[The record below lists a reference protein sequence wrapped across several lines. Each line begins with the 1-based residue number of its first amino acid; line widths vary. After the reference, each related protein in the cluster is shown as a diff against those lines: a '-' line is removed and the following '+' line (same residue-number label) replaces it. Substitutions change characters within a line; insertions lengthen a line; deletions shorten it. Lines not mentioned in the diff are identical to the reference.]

1 MFRFEHP
8 AFLFGLCI
16 LPILGLIHF
25 LVLRKKKK
33 ELARIGN
40 ASLLLNDSPTVNKL
54 NKRKIVFFTLG
65 IFFVLISLANPQM
78 GTKSEVVKTN
88 GFDVFL
94 ALDIS
99 KSMMAAD
106 MPPSRLDRLK
116 RLSEELIRS
125 LTGNRI
131 GLIVFAGNAYLQT
144 PLTTDYRA
152 LLLFLQTLSPDIVS
166 NQGTNFSSAISVAIR
181 YFSYKKANGKALIIL
196 SDGENHE
203 TGLEDAARQAA
214 QKGISAFTIG
224 IGTLKG
230 AKIPDYSSG
239 FNSFKTDENGNPVIS
254 KLEEENLQTIARITR
269 GNYYALSMDQS
280 STLNSLLS
288 DLNRFEKT
296 GLETRV
302 YSEYRS
308 FYQLFLAIA
317 CFFLLFEFILS
328 YRKMSITMILA
339 LFSTFLFSQNDH
351 KDLREGDR
359 LYRQKETVAA
369 EEAYR
374 KALEKKAS
382 PKAWYNLGNAVYNQ
396 GRFEESANNYQQS
409 IDKLNPSG
417 QKANAYYNLGNAL
430 YQKGNFKGSI
440 DAYKQALRI
449 KPGDQETQ
457 HNLSVALKKQQQ
469 KEQQQQQQQE
479 NKQKQDQQKQDQKQD
494 QKNNNPNK
502 NQQEQG
508 ENTQRKLSKEEAEAL
523 LNIMDEEEKKVQSKL
538 RQAGKTNSQVKKDW

>member
-1 MFRFEHP
+1 
-8 AFLFGLCI
+8 
-16 LPILGLIHF
+16 
-25 LVLRKKKK
+25 
-33 ELARIGN
+33 
-40 ASLLLNDSPTVNKL
+40 
-54 NKRKIVFFTLG
+54 
-65 IFFVLISLANPQM
+65 
-78 GTKSEVVKTN
+78 
-88 GFDVFL
+88 
-94 ALDIS
+94 
-99 KSMMAAD
+99 

-131 GLIVFAGNAYLQT
+131 GIIVFAGNAYLQT

-166 NQGTNFSSAISVAIR
+166 NQGTNFSSAISVALR
-181 YFSYKKANGKALIIL
+181 YFSYQKANGKALIIL

-203 TGLEDAARQAA
+203 PGLEDAARQAA

-224 IGTLKG
+224 IGTPEG

-254 KLEEENLQTIARITR
+254 KLQEENLQTIARITR

-317 CFFLLFEFILS
+317 CFFLLFEFFLS
-328 YRKMSITMILA
+328 YRKMSITMVLA
-339 LFSTFLFSQNDH
+339 LFSTSLFSQNDH

-374 KALEKKAS
+374 KALEKKAT

-469 KEQQQQQQQE
+469 KEQQQQQQE
-479 NKQKQDQQKQDQKQD
+479 NKQKQDQQDQKESQEQKEQQEKKEQSQQPQEGQEREQQGQQQQGQDQ
-494 QKNNNPNK
+494 QKNAGENEQGKQKAPLQGQMSMDNALNLLDAMKESEKELQDLRRPPVNK
-502 NQQEQG
+502 NPPPVE
-508 ENTQRKLSKEEAEAL
+508 
-523 LNIMDEEEKKVQSKL
+523 
-538 RQAGKTNSQVKKDW
+538 KDW

>member
-8 AFLFGLCI
+8 AFLFGLCL
-16 LPILGLIHF
+16 LPILGLIHYF
-25 LVLRKKKK
+25 VLRKKKK
-33 ELARIGN
+33 EILRLGN
-40 ASLLLNDSPTVNKL
+40 ASLLLSGLEIANSL
-54 NKRKIVFFTLG
+54 NKRKTTFFTLG
-65 IFFVLISLANPQM
+65 VFFVLISLANPQM

-99 KSMMAAD
+99 KSMLAAD
-106 MPPSRLDRLK
+106 MPPSRLDRS
-116 RLSEELIRS
+116 RRFSEELIRS
-125 LTGNRI
+125 LAGNRI

-152 LLLFLQTLSPDIVS
+152 LLLFLQTLSTDIVS
-166 NQGTNFSSAISVAIR
+166 NQGTHFSSAISIALR
-181 YFSYKKANGKALIIL
+181 YFSYEKANGKALIVL

-203 TGLEDAARQAA
+203 PGLEEAARKAA

-224 IGTLKG
+224 IGTQTG

-239 FNSFKTDENGNPVIS
+239 INSFKTDEMGNPVIS
-254 KLEEENLQTIARITR
+254 KLEEENLKLLSKITR
-269 GNYYALSMDQS
+269 GNYYALNMNQS
-280 STLNSLLS
+280 STLKSLLS
-288 DLNRFEKT
+288 DLNSFEKT

-308 FYQLFLAIA
+308 YYQIFLALA
-317 CFFLLFEFILS
+317 CLFFLLEFFYS
-328 YRKMSITMILA
+328 YKKMSLILLLA
-339 LFSTFLFSQNDH
+339 LCSTALFSQNDH
-351 KDLREGDR
+351 KYLREGDR

-374 KALEKKAS
+374 KALDKKAS

-396 GRFEESANNYQQS
+396 GRFEESANNFQQS
-409 IDKLNPSG
+409 IDKTNNSS

-469 KEQQQQQQQE
+469 KQQQEQEQQQQE
-479 NKQKQDQQKQDQKQD
+479 NKQDQKQQQQQQSNNQNKSQQD
-494 QKNNNPNK
+494 QGKNNPK
-502 NQQEQG
+502 N
-508 ENTQRKLSKEEAEAL
+508 LSKEEAEAL

-538 RQAGKTNSQVKKDW
+538 RQAGKSNSQIKKDW

>member
-1 MFRFEHP
+1 MTVT
-8 AFLFGLCI
+8 
-16 LPILGLIHF
+16 
-25 LVLRKKKK
+25 LVL
-33 ELARIGN
+33 A
-40 ASLLLNDSPTVNKL
+40 
-54 NKRKIVFFTLG
+54 
-65 IFFVLISLANPQM
+65 IFSIS
-78 GTKSEVVKTN
+78 
-88 GFDVFL
+88 
-94 ALDIS
+94 
-99 KSMMAAD
+99 
-106 MPPSRLDRLK
+106 
-116 RLSEELIRS
+116 
-125 LTGNRI
+125 
-131 GLIVFAGNAYLQT
+131 
-144 PLTTDYRA
+144 
-152 LLLFLQTLSPDIVS
+152 
-166 NQGTNFSSAISVAIR
+166 
-181 YFSYKKANGKALIIL
+181 
-196 SDGENHE
+196 
-203 TGLEDAARQAA
+203 
-214 QKGISAFTIG
+214 
-224 IGTLKG
+224 
-230 AKIPDYSSG
+230 
-239 FNSFKTDENGNPVIS
+239 
-254 KLEEENLQTIARITR
+254 
-269 GNYYALSMDQS
+269 
-280 STLNSLLS
+280 
-288 DLNRFEKT
+288 
-296 GLETRV
+296 
-302 YSEYRS
+302 
-308 FYQLFLAIA
+308 
-317 CFFLLFEFILS
+317 
-328 YRKMSITMILA
+328 
-339 LFSTFLFSQNDH
+339 LFSQNDH

-479 NKQKQDQQKQDQKQD
+479 NKQKQDQQKQDQN
-494 QKNNNPNK
+494 QKNGNQNK

>member
-1 MFRFEHP
+1 MFRFEYP
-8 AFLFGLCI
+8 VFLFGLCV
-16 LPILGLIHF
+16 LPILGLIRYF
-25 LVLRKKKK
+25 VLRKKKK

-40 ASLLLNDSPTVNKL
+40 ASLLLNDSPTVKKL
-54 NKRKIVFFTLG
+54 NKREVIFFTLG

-78 GTKSEVVKTN
+78 GTKSEVLETK

-106 MPPSRLDRLK
+106 IPPSRLDRLK

-166 NQGTNFSSAISVAIR
+166 NQGTNFSSAISVALR
-181 YFSYKKANGKALIIL
+181 YFSYQKANGKALIIM

-203 TGLEDAARQAA
+203 PGLEDAAREAA
-214 QKGISAFTIG
+214 KKGISAFTIG
-224 IGTLKG
+224 IGSLAG

-254 KLEEENLQTIARITR
+254 KLEEENLKTIARITR
-269 GNYYALSMDQS
+269 GNYYALSIDQS
-280 STLNSLLS
+280 STLNSLLA
-288 DLNRFEKT
+288 DLKRFEKT

-302 YSEYRS
+302 YSEYKS

-317 CFFLLFEFILS
+317 CFFFLLEFLLS
-328 YRKMSITMILA
+328 YKKMSTTLVLA
-339 LFSTFLFSQNDH
+339 LFSGYLFSQNDH

-440 DAYKQALRI
+440 EAYKQALRI
-449 KPGDQETQ
+449 NPGDQETQ
-457 HNLSVALKKQQQ
+457 HNLSVVLKKQQQ
-469 KEQQQQQQQE
+469 KEQQQQQQE

-494 QKNNNPNK
+494 QKNRNPNK

>member
-8 AFLFGLCI
+8 VFLFGLCI
-16 LPILGLIHF
+16 LPILGLIRYF
-25 LVLRKKKK
+25 VLRKKKK
-33 ELARIGN
+33 VLALIGN
-40 ASLLLNDSPTVNKL
+40 ASLLLTDSLAVNKL
-54 NKRKIVFFTLG
+54 NKPKTVFFALG
-65 IFFVLISLANPQM
+65 VFFILISLANPQM
-78 GTKSEVVKTN
+78 GTKSEVVKTK

-166 NQGTNFSSAISVAIR
+166 NQGTNFSSAIAVALR
-181 YFSYKKANGKALIIL
+181 YFSNQKANGKALIII

-203 TGLEDAARQAA
+203 PGLEDAAREAA

-224 IGTLKG
+224 IGSLAG
-230 AKIPDYSSG
+230 AKIPDYSNG

-254 KLEEENLQTIARITR
+254 KLEEENLKTISRITR
-269 GNYYALSMDQS
+269 GNYYALNMDQS
-280 STLNSLLS
+280 STLNSLLT

-317 CFFLLFEFILS
+317 CFFLLFEFFLS
-328 YRKMSITMILA
+328 YKKMSVVLVLA
-339 LFSTFLFSQNDH
+339 LFSTSLFSQNDH

-359 LYRQKETVAA
+359 LYRKKETVAA

-469 KEQQQQQQQE
+469 KEQQQQQQE
-479 NKQKQDQQKQDQKQD
+479 NKQKQDQQQQNQD
-494 QKNNNPNK
+494 QKNSNPNK

>member
-8 AFLFGLCI
+8 VFLFGLCI
-16 LPILGLIHF
+16 LPILGLIRYF
-25 LVLRKKKK
+25 VLRKKKK
-33 ELARIGN
+33 VLALIGN
-40 ASLLLNDSPTVNKL
+40 ASLLLTDSLAVNKL
-54 NKRKIVFFTLG
+54 NKPKTVFFALG
-65 IFFVLISLANPQM
+65 VFFILISLANPQM
-78 GTKSEVVKTN
+78 GTKSEVVKTK

-166 NQGTNFSSAISVAIR
+166 NQGTNFSSAIAVALR
-181 YFSYKKANGKALIIL
+181 YFSYQKANGKALIII

-203 TGLEDAARQAA
+203 PGLEDAAREAA

-224 IGTLKG
+224 IGSLAG
-230 AKIPDYSSG
+230 AKIPDYSNG

-254 KLEEENLQTIARITR
+254 KLEEENLKTISRITR
-269 GNYYALSMDQS
+269 GNYYALNMDQS
-280 STLNSLLS
+280 STLNSLLT

-317 CFFLLFEFILS
+317 CFFLLFEFFLS
-328 YRKMSITMILA
+328 YKKMSVVLVLA
-339 LFSTFLFSQNDH
+339 LFSTSLFSQNDH

-359 LYRQKETVAA
+359 LYRKKETVAA

-449 KPGDQETQ
+449 KPGDQEMQ

-469 KEQQQQQQQE
+469 KEQQQQQQE
-479 NKQKQDQQKQDQKQD
+479 NKQKQDQQQQNQD
-494 QKNNNPNK
+494 QKNSNPNK

>member
-1 MFRFEHP
+1 
-8 AFLFGLCI
+8 
-16 LPILGLIHF
+16 
-25 LVLRKKKK
+25 
-33 ELARIGN
+33 
-40 ASLLLNDSPTVNKL
+40 
-54 NKRKIVFFTLG
+54 
-65 IFFVLISLANPQM
+65 M

-166 NQGTNFSSAISVAIR
+166 NQGTNFSSAISVALR

-203 TGLEDAARQAA
+203 PGLEDAAR
-214 QKGISAFTIG
+214 
-224 IGTLKG
+224 
-230 AKIPDYSSG
+230 
-239 FNSFKTDENGNPVIS
+239 
-254 KLEEENLQTIARITR
+254 TIARITR

-317 CFFLLFEFILS
+317 CFFLLFEFLLS
-328 YRKMSITMILA
+328 YRKMSITMVLA
-339 LFSTFLFSQNDH
+339 LLSTSLFSQNDH

-374 KALEKKAS
+374 KALEKKAT

-469 KEQQQQQQQE
+469 KEQQQQQQE
-479 NKQKQDQQKQDQKQD
+479 NKQKQDQQKQDQD
-494 QKNNNPNK
+494 QKNSNPNK

>member
-1 MFRFEHP
+1 
-8 AFLFGLCI
+8 
-16 LPILGLIHF
+16 
-25 LVLRKKKK
+25 
-33 ELARIGN
+33 
-40 ASLLLNDSPTVNKL
+40 
-54 NKRKIVFFTLG
+54 
-65 IFFVLISLANPQM
+65 
-78 GTKSEVVKTN
+78 
-88 GFDVFL
+88 
-94 ALDIS
+94 
-99 KSMMAAD
+99 
-106 MPPSRLDRLK
+106 
-116 RLSEELIRS
+116 
-125 LTGNRI
+125 
-131 GLIVFAGNAYLQT
+131 
-144 PLTTDYRA
+144 
-152 LLLFLQTLSPDIVS
+152 
-166 NQGTNFSSAISVAIR
+166 
-181 YFSYKKANGKALIIL
+181 
-196 SDGENHE
+196 
-203 TGLEDAARQAA
+203 
-214 QKGISAFTIG
+214 
-224 IGTLKG
+224 
-230 AKIPDYSSG
+230 
-239 FNSFKTDENGNPVIS
+239 
-254 KLEEENLQTIARITR
+254 
-269 GNYYALSMDQS
+269 MDQS

-317 CFFLLFEFILS
+317 CFFFLFEFFFS
-328 YRKMSITMILA
+328 YKKMSVTLILA
-339 LFSTFLFSQNDH
+339 LFSISLFSQNDH

-374 KALEKKAS
+374 KALEKKAT

-417 QKANAYYNLGNAL
+417 QKANAYYTLGNAL

-479 NKQKQDQQKQDQKQD
+479 NKQNQDQQKQDQD
-494 QKNNNPNK
+494 QKNSNPNK

>member
-8 AFLFGLCI
+8 AFLFGLCL
-16 LPILGLIHF
+16 LPILGLIRYF
-25 LVLRKKKK
+25 FIRKKKK
-33 ELARIGN
+33 ELLRLGN
-40 ASLLLNDSPTVNKL
+40 ASLLLSGMDMVNSL
-54 NKRKIVFFTLG
+54 NKRKAAFFTLG

-99 KSMMAAD
+99 KSMLAAD
-106 MPPSRLDRLK
+106 MPPSRLDRL
-116 RLSEELIRS
+116 RRFSEELIRS
-125 LTGNRI
+125 LAGNRI

-166 NQGTNFSSAISVAIR
+166 NQGTNFSSAISVALR
-181 YFSYKKANGKALIIL
+181 YFSYEKSNGKALIIL

-203 TGLEDAARQAA
+203 PGLEDAARQAA

-224 IGTLKG
+224 IGTSSG
-230 AKIPDYSSG
+230 AKIPDYSTG
-239 FNSFKTDENGNPVIS
+239 LNAYKTDENGRPIIS
-254 KLEEENLQTIARITR
+254 KLEEENLQLLAKITR
-269 GNYYALSMDQS
+269 GNYYALNMDQS
-280 STLNSLLS
+280 STLKSLLS
-288 DLNRFEKT
+288 DLNSFEKT

-308 FYQLFLAIA
+308 YYQFFLAFA
-317 CFFLLFEFILS
+317 CLFFLIEFFYS
-328 YRKMSITMILA
+328 YKKMRLIMLLA
-339 LFSTFLFSQNDH
+339 LFSTPLFSQNDH
-351 KDLREGDR
+351 KFLREGDR

-374 KALEKKAS
+374 KALEKSAS

-396 GRFEESANNYQQS
+396 GRFEESANNFQQS
-409 IDKLNPSG
+409 IDKTNNTS

-449 KPGDQETQ
+449 KPGDPETQ

-469 KEQQQQQQQE
+469 QQQQQQEQEQRQQDNKQDQQQQQQQQSGNQ
-479 NKQKQDQQKQDQKQD
+479 NKSQQGQGKSTK
-494 QKNNNPNK
+494 KN
-502 NQQEQG
+502 
-508 ENTQRKLSKEEAEAL
+508 LSKEEAEAL

-538 RQAGKTNSQVKKDW
+538 RQAGKPNSQVKKDW

>member
-16 LPILGLIHF
+16 LPLLGLIHF
-25 LVLRKKKK
+25 LVLQKKKK

-40 ASLLLNDSPTVNKL
+40 ASLLLNDSPTINKL

-116 RLSEELIRS
+116 RLSEELVRS

-166 NQGTNFSSAISVAIR
+166 NQGTNFSSAISVALR

-203 TGLEDAARQAA
+203 PGLEDAARQAA

-224 IGTLKG
+224 IGTTEG

-317 CFFLLFEFILS
+317 CFFLLFEFLLS
-328 YRKMSITMILA
+328 YKKMSLLLVLA
-339 LFSTFLFSQNDH
+339 LFSTSVFSQIDH

-469 KEQQQQQQQE
+469 KEQQQQQQE
-479 NKQKQDQQKQDQKQD
+479 NKQKQDQQKQDQNQD
-494 QKNNNPNK
+494 QKNSNPNK

>member
-8 AFLFGLCI
+8 AFLFGLCL
-16 LPILGLIHF
+16 LPILGLIHYF
-25 LVLRKKKK
+25 VLRKKNK
-33 ELARIGN
+33 EILRLGN
-40 ASLLLNDSPTVNKL
+40 ASLFLSEMDVTNRMR
-54 NKRKIVFFTLG
+54 KRKTTFFTLG
-65 IFFVLISLANPQM
+65 VFFVLFSLANPQM
-78 GTKSEVVKTN
+78 GTQSEVVKTN

-99 KSMMAAD
+99 KSMLAAD
-106 MPPSRLDRLK
+106 MPPSRLDRS
-116 RLSEELIRS
+116 RRFSEELIRS

-166 NQGTNFSSAISVAIR
+166 NQGTNFSSAMSVALR
-181 YFSYKKANGKALIIL
+181 YFSYEKPNGKALIIL

-203 TGLEDAARQAA
+203 PGLEDAARQAA
-214 QKGISAFTIG
+214 QKGISTFTVG
-224 IGTLKG
+224 IGTKSG
-230 AKIPDYSSG
+230 AKIPDYSTG
-239 FNSFKTDENGNPVIS
+239 INTFKTDETGNPVIS
-254 KLEEENLQTIARITR
+254 KLEEENLKLLAKITR
-269 GNYYALSMDQS
+269 GNYYALNTNQS
-280 STLNSLLS
+280 STLKSLLS
-288 DLNRFEKT
+288 DLNSFEKT

-308 FYQLFLAIA
+308 FYQYFLVFACI
-317 CFFLLFEFILS
+317 CFFLEFF
-328 YRKMSITMILA
+328 YAYKKMRLTLLLA
-339 LFSTFLFSQNDH
+339 LFSSVLFSQNDH
-351 KDLREGDR
+351 KYLREGDR

-369 EEAYR
+369 EESYR
-374 KALEKKAS
+374 KALEKNAS

-396 GRFEESANNYQQS
+396 GRFEESANNFQQS
-409 IDKLNPSG
+409 IDKTKNNS

-449 KPGDQETQ
+449 KPGDPETQ

-469 KEQQQQQQQE
+469 KQQQEQEQQQQQQ
-479 NKQKQDQQKQDQKQD
+479 NNKQDQQKQQQPSNNQNKSQQD
-494 QKNNNPNK
+494 QGKNSQK
-502 NQQEQG
+502 N
-508 ENTQRKLSKEEAEAL
+508 LSKEEAEAL

-538 RQAGKTNSQVKKDW
+538 RQAGKANSQVKKDW